1 MCLRHAPAG
10 YTKSHSG
17 YQFVHRVP
25 WTCIS
30 PSKASPVLLIRWY
43 LSHQRAPRRLLPV
56 PRQTDLSGYQKQ
68 KVPKIDPR
76 QLLPICGA
84 LLDLWRLLYSCSNL
98 GVDRGLSQ
106 ARFTAEFT
114 ASRLHP
120 ATPVTPTQI
129 QPHASTHFQ
138 CYLSARPG
146 GFYQQ
151 LRLIYTPK

>member
-1 MCLRHAPAG
+1 MGTGLSTGCPR
-10 YTKSHSG
+10 
-17 YQFVHRVP
+17 
-25 WTCIS
+25 TCVS

-43 LSHQRAPRRLLPV
+43 LSHQRAPRRLLSV

-98 GVDRGLSQ
+98 GVDQGLSQ

-138 CYLSARPG
+138 RYLPACPARAAAAGG

-151 LRLIYTPK
+151 LRLIIHTPM